1 MAPSP
6 LASERASV
14 GLRANRRR
22 QALSLALAAAGTL
35 AACRQTVVLDPT
47 TDAAV
52 PTGAAGVNGAAGG
65 GGGHA
70 SVDAGGDGGGT
81 GQAGMNGG
89 NHVDGGRT
97 DALAFCFGGQ
107 IQPLSFMMHTP
118 DVVFSVDRSN
128 AMTSFFGTGS
138 RLQVIQGQVDALVA
152 KYQKVV
158 RFGYEEFPAAS
169 MGMSMCGNGQ
179 GCCAGAVVPPTL
191 NALKWIDNALMA
203 CGSAG
208 AGGSGGNGSGGMS
221 GGNGPTCA
229 SPAQRPTADALTK
242 CDKTF
247 SALSTFPDSGSRY
260 VVLLTGGDP
269 SCMSSD
275 PMSTPCGDAVTAV
288 TKLNR
293 DSIGTAVFG
302 VGDEAVGSTCLD
314 QLALAGGLDS
324 GGASPLYHLERTPTD
339 LDAALA
345 ALIETMAEEACQ
357 IDVRQPPADPT
368 KVALLF
374 DGVAVPQDG
383 VDGWDFDAGSTVK
396 ITIHGASCDTLL
408 QKAPKVDL
416 VSGCTPPHH

>member
-1 MAPSP
+1 MAPP
-6 LASERASV
+6 RRASERASV

-22 QALSLALAAAGTL
+22 PTLSLVLAAAGTL

-47 TDAAV
+47 ADAAV
-52 PTGAAGVNGAAGG
+52 PTGAAGVNGGAGG
-65 GGGHA
+65 RGGRA
-70 SVDAGGDGGGT
+70 SVDASVDNGGA

-89 NHVDGGRT
+89 NHPDGGRT

-118 DVVFSVDRSN
+118 DVVFSVDRSY

-158 RFGYEEFPAAS
+158 RFGYEEFPVAGTG
-169 MGMSMCGNGQ
+169 MGMCGNGQ
-179 GCCAGAVVPPTL
+179 GCCAGPVIPPTL
-191 NALKWIDNALMA
+191 NALKWIDNALIA
-203 CGSAG
+203 CSN
-208 AGGSGGNGSGGMS
+208 AGGSGGNGGGGMS
-221 GGNGPTCA
+221 GGNGSSCT

-247 SALSTFPDSGSRY
+247 SALSAFPSGNRY

-345 ALIETMAEEACQ
+345 ALIETMAVEACQ
-357 IDVRQPPADPT
+357 IDVHEPPADPT

-374 DGVAVPQDG
+374 DGVAVLQDG

-416 VSGCTPPHH
+416 VSGCTSPHH